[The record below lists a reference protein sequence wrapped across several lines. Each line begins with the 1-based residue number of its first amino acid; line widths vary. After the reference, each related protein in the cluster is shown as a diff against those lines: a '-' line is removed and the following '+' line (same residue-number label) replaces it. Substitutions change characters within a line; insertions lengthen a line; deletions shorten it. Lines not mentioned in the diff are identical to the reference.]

1 MRWGPGAAIAEG
13 VFRLRWYLMPATLI
27 GVLAGIGSY
36 TFVYAK
42 GAAYLTDDPAAC
54 ANCHVM
60 REQFDGWTR
69 SSHRSVAVCNDCH
82 APAGH
87 VAKYVTKGI
96 NGFWHSLAF
105 TTGRY
110 PDHIRATPR
119 NKRIAE
125 AACQKCHAPMTAAI
139 QTAHPTGET
148 IACVRCH
155 DSVGHLR

>member
-1 MRWGPGAAIAEG
+1 VRGRKGAALAEG
-13 VFRLRWYLMPATLI
+13 LYRLRWYLMPAVLI
-27 GVLAGIGSY
+27 GILAGIGSY

-42 GAAYLTDDPAAC
+42 GAAYLTNDPAAC

-60 REQFDGWTR
+60 EEQYAGWTR

-82 APAGH
+82 TPSGH

-105 TTGRY
+105 TSGWY
-110 PDHIRATPR
+110 PEHIRATPR

-125 AACQKCHAPMTAAI
+125 ASCQKCHSAMTAAI

>member
-1 MRWGPGAAIAEG
+1 MTGGPELPPLGEE
-13 VFRLRWYLMPATLI
+13 
-27 GVLAGIGSY
+27 VLALRG
-36 TFVYAK
+36 FA
-42 GAAYLTDDPAAC
+42 D
-54 ANCHVM
+54 
-60 REQFDGWTR
+60 
-69 SSHRSVAVCNDCH
+69 

-105 TTGRY
+105 TTGRF

-119 NKRIAE
+119 NQRIAE

-139 QTAHPTGET
+139 QTPHQGQEA
-148 IACVRCH
+148 IKCVRCH